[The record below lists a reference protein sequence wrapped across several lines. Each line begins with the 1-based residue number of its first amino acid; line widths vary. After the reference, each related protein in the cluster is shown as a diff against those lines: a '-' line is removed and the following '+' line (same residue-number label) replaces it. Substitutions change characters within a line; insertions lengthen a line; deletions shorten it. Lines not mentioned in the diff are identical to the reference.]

1 MRICKSEMT
10 FQYLRECFDLD
21 ADAGE
26 LVWRIRPRSHFASTR
41 SMTLMNRKFAGQ
53 IAGHVVE
60 KRRPSGYFI
69 KRIMLAEQNYMVHR
83 LVYAIHHGIDYTSLP
98 ALIDH
103 IDCNALNNR
112 PDNLRAASPRQSQYN
127 KRISINNTLG
137 AKGIAVCDTTGKWR
151 AQIRVNDVNTQLG
164 TFETKEEAAAAYRG
178 AAMVLH
184 GEFFRER

>member
-1 MRICKSEMT
+1 MRICKSKMT
-10 FQYLRECFDLD
+10 LQYLRECFDLD

-26 LVWRIRPRSHFASTR
+26 LVWRVRPRSHFASTR
-41 SMTLMNRKFAGQ
+41 SMTLMNGKYAGC

-60 KRRPSGYFI
+60 KFRPRGYFL
-69 KRIMLAEQNYMVHR
+69 KRLMLAEGNYPVHR
-83 LVYAIHHGIDYTSLP
+83 LVYALHHGIEYTSLP
-98 ALIDH
+98 SIIDH

-127 KRISINNTLG
+127 KRISLNNTLG
-137 AKGIAVCDTTGKWR
+137 EKGIAICDVTGKWIAR
-151 AQIRVNDVNTQLG
+151 IRDRGVRTHLG

-178 AAMVLH
+178 AAVLLH